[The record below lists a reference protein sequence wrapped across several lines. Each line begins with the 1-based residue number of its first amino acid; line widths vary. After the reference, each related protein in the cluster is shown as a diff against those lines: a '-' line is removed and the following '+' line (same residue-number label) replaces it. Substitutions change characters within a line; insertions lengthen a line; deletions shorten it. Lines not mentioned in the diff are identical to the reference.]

1 MRLFDGTA
9 NSMVVGVGDGQG
21 SLVFYSPWS
30 HKKLDTTE
38 QLNNNNNEFPG
49 NASAAGQ
56 RYVLKNAG
64 SWESIFSTLA

>member
-1 MRLFDGTA
+1 MRLFDGTT

-38 QLNNNNNEFPG
+38 QLNNDNEFPG

-56 RYVLKNAG
+56 RYVLKTAG
-64 SWESIFSTLA
+64 SREPIFSTLP